1 MAKKHEEY
9 WFSRPYTAT
18 EYPNEFTPEQERVMA
33 DIYACPPILFTPE
46 YSKWRNYLRSKHP
59 DKLDWLFESLPYED
73 QKNIYLLHREE
84 FGALSNEAKGRFGER
99 MTRNK
104 TNDVS
109 PYFAGGLGATLFAP
123 LGIEYAALAADAAAP
138 HIVNAATKVGNATSE
153 AFDATIGRIADAFID
168 SPLGQKA
175 IPFFY
180 DYLKSPLEMAFAAQ
194 GLQNLASENGVAK
207 TERLV
212 LEGKYAQAAL
222 SGLGDALDAS
232 MVVPAAM
239 GLQEARQSA
248 TDFLK
253 YRYTRPPK
261 HSYVTEKKSESSID
275 DLYKDDYY
283 KSELDWSLESWFN
296 KRFDKTYDAEDVAA
310 LRSHVPEYLQIEK
323 TAKDNGT
330 WLKMDDGSTWP
341 GDPRSWVQLMSKD
354 GQKMAMETRRYNAVH
369 PRYANATKE
378 YKGEAWL
385 SDNYGFALDWTDYG
399 NPKSS
404 GTVFELTYPKKART
418 FQMDAQGNY
427 YSHIPNTPQFSVD
440 GGVPARLSTD
450 DIVAETSHRGYDVT
464 KIDNVREGVNYFA
477 NDLVIHKGTPRKS
490 IVGNN
495 GNFDLSNNNI
505 YRGLFPIALGST
517 AYGISNNNKQ
527 R

>member
-153 AFDATIGRIADAFID
+153 AFDATIGKIADAFID

-207 TERLV
+207 TERLAR
-212 LEGKYAQAAL
+212 EGEYGQAAL
-222 SGLGDALDAS
+222 SGLGDVLDAS

-261 HSYVTEKKSESSID
+261 HSYVTEKKAESSID

-283 KSELDWSLESWFN
+283 KSELDWSPESWFG
-296 KRFDKTYDAEDVAA
+296 RRVDKAYDAEDVAA

-323 TAKDNGT
+323 TAKDKGT
-330 WLKMDDGSTWP
+330 WLKMDDGSNWE
-341 GDPRSWVQLMSKD
+341 GDPRSWVQMQSKSYD
-354 GQKMAMETRRYNAVH
+354 AYTGDSPFKYQPFSHSSNNAFQTFDLSFFGKTDEGFFGKGFYSH
-369 PRYANATKE
+369 PAEKIN
-378 YKGEAWL
+378 G
-385 SDNYGFALDWTDYG
+385 
-399 NPKSS
+399 
-404 GTVFELTYPKKART
+404 ELTGRNSYGDKKYLLTTNVQKPLNLNSPEWQYAELFNRPQHNAPKGIFDKYDSVYFGVLGDNSIGAMPSELVVPKPT
-418 FQMDAQGNY
+418 NY
-427 YSHIPNTPQFSVD
+427 
-440 GGVPARLSTD
+440 
-450 DIVAETSHRGYDVT
+450 
-464 KIDNVREGVNYFA
+464 
-477 NDLVIHKGTPRKS
+477 KS
-490 IVGNN
+490 LLGNN
-495 GNFDLSNNNI
+495 GNFNPLNANMYKGLIPLLGI
-505 YRGLFPIALGST
+505 YGT
-517 AYGISNNNKQ
+517 ASQKD
-527 R
+527 